1 MPYYLTKVTNHLK
14 NISKVSR
21 PTFMIEQLSSFV
33 LDKHTLLVSE
43 WLQNISHAME
53 NPQKFAHLI
62 LIQPAKKD
70 ELTPSE
76 ASLILHL
83 CPAQAVTAFI
93 NKLANPDTN
102 WVETHDNWLETFEDD
117 QEQCRVARHEEEDD
131 EDDQEE
137 EEEEEEEE
145 EDEDDNEAAAQRLRD
160 YLDREDFENLID
172 HPGLD
177 DTNKVTELFEDL
189 VTMFTE
195 DLGLYWS
202 DIINVLGNLMTH
214 DCLELL
220 KNQDESLVLSS
231 DDDLSEPDSSDDEY
245 DSMPELENVD
255 TEEDIIYERV
265 VLPWWNEDRA
275 GLLRV

>member
-33 LDKHTLLVSE
+33 LDKHPLLVSE
-43 WLQNISHAME
+43 WLRNIAHAMD
-53 NPQKFAHLI
+53 NPERI
-62 LIQPAKKD
+62 LHILLLQPAKKD
-70 ELTPSE
+70 CLTASD

-93 NKLANPDTN
+93 NRLSDTAFN
-102 WVETHDNWLETFEDD
+102 WVKTHNDWLETFDD
-117 QEQCRVARHEEEDD
+117 EEEGEEKEEDD
-131 EDDQEE
+131 DEPLDDEI
-137 EEEEEEEE
+137 
-145 EDEDDNEAAAQRLRD
+145 EAASQRLRD

-172 HPGLD
+172 HQGLD

-231 DDDLSEPDSSDDEY
+231 DDDLSDDDSSDD

-255 TEEDIIYERV
+255 VGEDIIYERV

>member
-33 LDKHTLLVSE
+33 LDKHPLLVSE
-43 WLQNISHAME
+43 WLQNIAHAMD
-53 NPQKFAHLI
+53 NPERI
-62 LIQPAKKD
+62 LHILLLQPGKKD
-70 ELTPSE
+70 CLNASD

-93 NKLANPDTN
+93 NRLADTAFN
-102 WVETHDNWLETFEDD
+102 WVKTHDDWLETFDD
-117 QEQCRVARHEEEDD
+117 EEEGEEKEEEDD
-131 EDDQEE
+131 DEPLDDEI
-137 EEEEEEEE
+137 
-145 EDEDDNEAAAQRLRD
+145 EAASQRLRD
-160 YLDREDFENLID
+160 YLDREDFENLLE
-172 HPGLD
+172 HSGLD
-177 DTNKVTELFEDL
+177 DTNKVTELYEDL

-202 DIINVLGNLMTH
+202 DIINVLGGLMTH
-214 DCLELL
+214 ECLELL
-220 KNQDESLVLSS
+220 KNQDDSLVLSS
-231 DDDLSEPDSSDDEY
+231 DDDLNDDDSSDDDDDEY
-245 DSMPELENVD
+245 DSMPELVD
-255 TEEDIIYERV
+255 DDDEIIYERD

>member
-21 PTFMIEQLSSFV
+21 PTFMIDQLSGFV
-33 LDKHTLLVSE
+33 LEQHSLLVAE
-43 WLQNISHAME
+43 WLQNIEHAMD
-53 NPQKFAHLI
+53 NPKRI
-62 LIQPAKKD
+62 LHILLLQPAKKD
-70 ELTPSE
+70 CLNASD

-83 CPAQAVTAFI
+83 CPAKAVTAFI
-93 NKLANPDTN
+93 NKVANPDIN
-102 WVETHDNWLETFEDD
+102 WVEKHDNWLENFET
-117 QEQCRVARHEEEDD
+117 QEQEEDD
-131 EDDQEE
+131 EEE
-137 EEEEEEEE
+137 GEEKEEE
-145 EDEDDNEAAAQRLRD
+145 EDSDDNEEAAQRLRD

-172 HPGLD
+172 HQGLD

-202 DIINVLGNLMTH
+202 DIINVLGDLMTH
-214 DCLELL
+214 ECMESL

-231 DDDLSEPDSSDDEY
+231 DDDLSDDD

-255 TEEDIIYERV
+255 SEEDIIYERV
-265 VLPWWNEDRA
+265 VFPWWNEDRA

>member
-21 PTFMIEQLSSFV
+21 PTFMIEQLSGFV
-33 LDKHTLLVSE
+33 LDKHSLLVAE

-62 LIQPAKKD
+62 LIQPEKID
-70 ELTPSE
+70 ELTASD

-83 CPAQAVTAFI
+83 CPAEAVTAFI
-93 NKLANPDTN
+93 NRLADPAFN
-102 WVETHDNWLETFEDD
+102 WVKTHDDWLESFDD
-117 QEQCRVARHEEEDD
+117 PEQCRLARDEEEDD
-131 EDDQEE
+131 EEGEEKEDD
-137 EEEEEEEE
+137 
-145 EDEDDNEAAAQRLRD
+145 DETFDDDNETAAQRLRD
-160 YLDREDFENLID
+160 YLDREDFENLLE
-172 HPGLD
+172 HSGLD
-177 DTNKVTELFEDL
+177 DPNKVTELYEDL

-202 DIINVLGNLMTH
+202 DIINVLGDLMTH
-214 DCLELL
+214 ECLESL

-231 DDDLSEPDSSDDEY
+231 DDDLSDDD

-255 TEEDIIYERV
+255 SEEDIIYDRV

>member
-21 PTFMIEQLSSFV
+21 PTFMIEQLSGFV
-33 LDKHTLLVSE
+33 LDKHSLLVAE

-53 NPQKFAHLI
+53 NPQKITHLI
-62 LIQPAKKD
+62 LIQPEKIDCLNASD
-70 ELTPSE
+70 

-83 CPAQAVTAFI
+83 CPAQAVTDFI
-93 NKLANPDTN
+93 NRLADPAFN

-117 QEQCRVARHEEEDD
+117 QEQCHLVRDEEEDD
-131 EDDQEE
+131 EDDQ
-137 EEEEEEEE
+137 EEEE

-172 HPGLD
+172 HQGLD